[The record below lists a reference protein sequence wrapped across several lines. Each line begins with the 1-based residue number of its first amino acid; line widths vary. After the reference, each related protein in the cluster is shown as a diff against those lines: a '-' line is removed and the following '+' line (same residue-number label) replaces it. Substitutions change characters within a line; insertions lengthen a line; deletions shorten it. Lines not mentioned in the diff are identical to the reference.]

1 MNQMQMKI
9 TKITPQKKRKN
20 RYNLYVNGEFFEGLD
35 QNTVAIHKLYEGKI
49 LTDDEIEKIRETE
62 IREKLHDRVIN
73 LISKFPKTEFELK
86 RYIRRKGYSEEIA
99 EEEVR
104 RLKKYD
110 LIDDQKYANRYVE
123 SNRKYSK
130 RMLRKKLF
138 EKGIDKNIINEVLNQ
153 PEVDKKEEEILLKT
167 AKKKLKR
174 LKKDNEKK
182 RKLFQYLAR
191 KGFDFED
198 IYKIIDMFLEK
209 EE

>member
-1 MNQMQMKI
+1 MKRKI

-20 RYNLYVNGEFFEGLD
+20 RYNLYINGEFFEGLD

-49 LTDDEIEKIRETE
+49 LTEEEIEKIRETE
-62 IREKLHDRVIN
+62 VREKLHDRVIN

-86 RYIRRKGYSEEIA
+86 RYIKRKGYSDEIA
-99 EEEVR
+99 EKEIR

-110 LIDDQKYANRYVE
+110 LIDDKKYAKRYVE

-130 RMLRKKLF
+130 RMLRKKMF
-138 EKGIDKNIINEVLNQ
+138 KKGIDRKIIDDVLNR
-153 PEVDKKEEEILLKT
+153 PEIDKKEEKILLKV
-167 AKKKLKR
+167 AKKKLNR
-174 LKKDNEKK
+174 LKKDEDKK

-198 IYKIIDMFLEK
+198 IYDIVDKLLEK